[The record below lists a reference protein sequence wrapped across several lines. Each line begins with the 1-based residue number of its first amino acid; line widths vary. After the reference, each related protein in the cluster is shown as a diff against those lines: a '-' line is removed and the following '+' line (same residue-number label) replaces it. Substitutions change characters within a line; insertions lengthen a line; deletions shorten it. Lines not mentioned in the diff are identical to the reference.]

1 MKCGSL
7 GCTSWSHLLTTATG
21 YAIRHKAALLRFLED
36 GRLKITNNHSERAL
50 RTIAV
55 GRKNWLF
62 CGSDDHATSAA
73 NLFSLIASCKLHGL
87 DPETYLAEVIH
98 VMPYWPRER
107 YLELAPRYWTT
118 TRVRLDPIELAREI
132 GPITVPP
139 PEEQPAPHA
148 SLSP

>member
-1 MKCGSL
+1 MASAAEWSRRVA
-7 GCTSWSHLLTTATG
+7 SWRRSGLSAEEFASGKDYRAKTLAWWSSELKRRERSRP
-21 YAIRHKAALLRFLED
+21 ARD
-36 GRLKITNNHSERAL
+36 GEN
-50 RTIAV
+50 
-55 GRKNWLF
+55 
-62 CGSDDHATSAA
+62 DHATSAA
-73 NLFSLIASCKLHGL
+73 NRFSLIASCQLHGL

-98 VMPYWPRER
+98 VMPYRPHER